1 MSTTESKAELILSK
15 AISGKRISSEEALIL
30 FREAPLHELGDAANQ
45 IRRKLHP
52 DSKAVTF
59 VGDRNIN
66 YTNACTAACRFC
78 AFAYW
83 PGDKNVYK
91 LEYSVIQDKI
101 KELIEAGGTQLL
113 LQGGHNPELGIEYYE
128 DLFQKIRSD
137 FPSVTLHAL
146 SPSEIDHI
154 TQVSNLSLEETIV
167 RLKNAG
173 WQSLPGGG
181 AEILVKRV
189 RDILSPLK
197 TSSERWL
204 EIMKIAHQNGIHG
217 SATMMFGHVE
227 TYAERIEHM
236 QRLRELQDETNGF
249 RAFISWTFQPGD
261 TPLSKDVQRLRES
274 PPNPLDRGNFK
285 APPVKEAGEV
295 IQGGGGDLG
304 SGDGL
309 DYLRTQAISRIF
321 LDNFENIQASW
332 VTQGFAIGQLAL
344 HYGANDFGGTM
355 MEENVVSAAGT
366 KHSKSNTRELIYQIN
381 KAGFKAAQRD
391 TFYNIIREFNL
402 SKV

>member
-1 MSTTESKAELILSK
+1 MSSSVEQIFNKALS
-15 AISGKRISSEEALIL
+15 GQRISSEEALVL
-30 FREAPLHELGDAANQ
+30 FKEAPLLELGDVANQ
-45 IRRKLHP
+45 IRKKHHP
-52 DSKAVTF
+52 DSEPVTF
-59 VGDRNIN
+59 VGDRNVN

-83 PGDKNVYK
+83 PGDKKVY
-91 LEYSVIQDKI
+91 LLPYDEI
-101 KELIEAGGTQLL
+101 KQKVQELVEVGGTQLL

-128 DLFQKIRSD
+128 DLFKRLRAD
-137 FPSVTLHAL
+137 FPQVTLHSL

-154 TQVSNLSLEETIV
+154 TQVSNLSLEVTIA
-167 RLKNAG
+167 RLKEAG

-204 EIMKIAHQNGIHG
+204 EIMRAAHKQGIHG

-236 QRLRELQDETNGF
+236 LRLRDLQDETQGF
-249 RAFISWTFQPGD
+249 RAFISWSFQPGD
-261 TPLSKDVQRLRES
+261 TPLANDPRMKD
-274 PPNPLDRGNFK
+274 
-285 APPVKEAGEV
+285 GE
-295 IQGGGGDLG
+295 GK
-304 SGDGL
+304 GDGL

-332 VTQGFAIGQLAL
+332 VTQGFGIGQMAL
-344 HYGANDFGGTM
+344 HFGANDFGGTM

-366 KHSKSNTRELIYQIN
+366 AHSKSNTEELVYQIQ

-391 TFYNIIREFNL
+391 TFYNILRTFETAEA
-402 SKV
+402 VVG

>member
-1 MSTTESKAELILSK
+1 MSEVAKILSK
-15 AISGKRISSEEALIL
+15 AVSGSRISQEEALIL

-45 IRRKLHP
+45 IRKRLHP
-52 DSKAVTF
+52 ENNPVTF

-83 PGDKNVYK
+83 PGDKSVYK
-91 LEYSVIQDKI
+91 LDYSEIYDKI
-101 KELIEAGGTQLL
+101 QELVEANGTQVL

-128 DLFQKIRSD
+128 DLFRKIRKD
-137 FPSVTLHAL
+137 FPTVTLHAL

-154 TQVSNLSLEETIV
+154 TQVSNISLEETIL
-167 RLKNAG
+167 RLKSAG

-204 EIMKIAHQNGIHG
+204 EIMKVAHQNGING

-227 TYAERIEHM
+227 TYADRIEHM
-236 QRLRELQDETNGF
+236 QRLRELQDETKGF

-261 TPLSKDVQRLRES
+261 TPLSKDVNKLRE
-274 PPNPLDRGNFK
+274 
-285 APPVKEAGEV
+285 EALPD
-295 IQGGGGDLG
+295 IG

-366 KHSKSNTRELIYQIN
+366 LHSKSNTEELVYQIH

-391 TFYNIIREFNL
+391 TFYNILREFDLVNA
-402 SKV
+402 